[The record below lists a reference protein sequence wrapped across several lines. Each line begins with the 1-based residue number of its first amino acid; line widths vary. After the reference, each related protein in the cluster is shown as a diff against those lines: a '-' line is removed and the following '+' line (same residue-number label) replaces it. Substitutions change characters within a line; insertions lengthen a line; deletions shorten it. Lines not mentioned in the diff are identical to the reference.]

1 MKKNIFYFMFQSK
14 QFERNRNKN
23 IFRLRNLLNFIVLM
37 SKLLLQKMPHV
48 TIHENIVRR
57 KEMIIT
63 FFLVNLVSMH
73 SESKS

>member
-48 TIHENIVRR
+48 KLYENIEE
-57 KEMIIT
+57 KT
-63 FFLVNLVSMH
+63 G
-73 SESKS
+73 